1 MATHKL
7 NPLASHGMLNKPK
20 PRDYLLTKMM
30 LDKDEKGEVPD
41 GVIDDPIANLI
52 LGMPHGD

>member
-1 MATHKL
+1 M
-7 NPLASHGMLNKPK
+7 ASHGTLNKPK